1 MAVNQLIDP
10 NDIHTAAATWS
21 GFIYQGKVALYH
33 VLKLLNADSDN
44 VKYSLQ
50 LDSLE
55 DFAIVEKI
63 DDEINPITLHQVKA
77 MKSAHYSSY
86 KVAFEKLEKRI
97 DEYPCEGAYF
107 HMTTETEKGVNE
119 IKEKHPKMD
128 IYDQYDDNCFCPLEE
143 IDEQCGNLISK
154 YLRQHNLEQF
164 DNSDTREIFRNKLET
179 IICGQIIKIHS
190 KNHKNDVKIREGAY
204 HSIIPLTDFE
214 VILKTD
220 PQESLDNEDYY
231 LFLTKELL
239 NQYHCEFC
247 LEITEELDDK
257 GETLTEDEKEKLS
270 DYLQQINELD
280 KNSLL
285 KFIQS
290 LLPNRKVKLDTIKE
304 LKDFNVQQ
312 DEFKD
317 AFLQILFELVKP
329 SGKIGQNL
337 SWEGTDNLRYTAT
350 AINTGQATKH
360 KLCKRIYENIKS
372 TDIDVPYES
381 NKLITT
387 SIDIISIKD
396 ELNLQNE
403 ISQGQND
410 KKNHIVKWYDI
421 GLISLNNA
429 KKIIE

>member
-1 MAVNQLIDP
+1 MAINQLIDP

-33 VLKLLNADSDN
+33 VLNLLNADSDN

-55 DFAIVEKI
+55 DFAIVEKV
-63 DDEINPITLHQVKA
+63 DGEIKPITLHQVKA
-77 MKSAHYSSY
+77 MKSSFYSSY
-86 KVAFEKLEKRI
+86 KKAFVDLEKRI
-97 DEYPCEGAYF
+97 DQFQCEGAYF
-107 HMTTETEKGVNE
+107 HMTIENEKSVDE
-119 IKEKHPKMD
+119 IKIEHPKMD
-128 IYDQYDDNCFCPLEE
+128 IYNNYSGNCFCPLEE
-143 IDEQCGNLISK
+143 IDEQCGNMISE
-154 YLRQHNLEQF
+154 YLRHHNLERF
-164 DNSDTREIFRNKLET
+164 DNSDTREIFRNKLEE
-179 IICGQIIKIHS
+179 IICGRIIKIHS
-190 KNHKNDVKIREGAY
+190 KNHKDDVKIREGAY
-204 HSIIPLTDFE
+204 HSIIPLIDFE
-214 VILKTD
+214 LILKTD
-220 PQESLDNEDYY
+220 PQKSLDNEDYY

-247 LEITEELDDK
+247 FETTEEFDDK
-257 GETLTEDEKEKLS
+257 GETLSENAKDKLS
-270 DYLQQINELD
+270 DYLQQINDLD

-337 SWEGTDNLRYTAT
+337 SWKGTDNLRYTAT

-360 KLCKRIYENIKS
+360 KLCKRIYENIKN

-387 SIDIISIKD
+387 NIDIISIKD

-410 KKNHIVKWYDI
+410 KKNNIVKWYDI